1 MKEKKLPDLIAS
13 SAMMRYLPSFAGV
26 KSRKMRIGRKA
37 SIMTNHIF
45 LSMPGAFASS
55 VESGEGDASHLVD
68 GSPRT
73 YWHTMYS
80 VTVANYPHWFD
91 LDCGSAKILKGF
103 TYLPRQDSPN
113 GRIKNYRVQVSEDG
127 KSWSKAVAEGNFEN
141 GMKQQ
146 RVLFGKPVK
155 ARYLRFTALSSQD
168 GQDFATCAEFTVLQ

>member
-1 MKEKKLPDLIAS
+1 MKYDGPFNLRNGGKVKAWQKESNFKYEESFEKIETIPVTVS
-13 SAMMRYLPSFAGV
+13 
-26 KSRKMRIGRKA
+26 
-37 SIMTNHIF
+37 
-45 LSMPGAFASS
+45 FASS

-68 GSPRT
+68 GNPRT

-91 LDCGSAKILKGF
+91 LDCGSSKILKGF

-113 GRIKNYRVQVSEDG
+113 GRIKNYRVQVSDDG
-127 KSWSKAVAEGNFEN
+127 KSWSKAVAEGNFEK

-155 ARYLRFTALSSQD
+155 ARYLRFTALGSQD
-168 GQDFATCAEFTVLQ
+168 GQDFATCAEFTVLH